1 MTFIVVLLH
10 RLSCEAD
17 TSMRRDTALSVTM
30 SALYSGMTEVLSRDI
45 TNTPNKQGG
54 GKTEK
59 KTLSMSLISY

>member
-1 MTFIVVLLH
+1 MTLIVVLLH

-17 TSMRRDTALSVTM
+17 TSMRKDTALSVTM

-54 GKTEK
+54 LKTEN
-59 KTLSMSLISY
+59 KTLSMHLLT